1 MSLQKRIAL
10 HIVAFAALLLATLAF
25 GAWWVVTEA
34 EDEVLDRYLLQTL
47 PLLQRGPA
55 PPPWLEEFTS
65 QGALYERL
73 ALAEIPQAPGW
84 YTIFASSD
92 GRHARW
98 VRGWKDRTYIWRHGL
113 EDEYRV
119 HVGLLDDRTV
129 WTLVHLDDLEYTED
143 EIPRLQLLVLLFG
156 GLAWLVSVMLSA
168 RLARSAMAPV
178 VDLTRRLH
186 RHEASAEPLAAACAE
201 DEVGM
206 LARALDDALAREREG
221 MLRERRF
228 VSDCSHELRTPL
240 AIFRG
245 ALGLLAAADV
255 DETRRAELLARLE
268 RSVGRLEGLSHT
280 FLVMAREDRV
290 RGTRSSQ
297 TIAALVREACAEQ
310 RLLFPHRVLHVQIS
324 VSDDATVEGQ
334 RDVLIVLFRNVLNN
348 VFQHSSATSLE
359 VSWHAHP
366 IGHITFVEGPAGD
379 PSGSSESSGFGIGL
393 PLVRR
398 LADMQGWRFVE
409 ERTEE
414 GAPVVTVWFD
424 E

>member
-1 MSLQKRIAL
+1 MALQKRIAL

-34 EDEVLDRYLLQTL
+34 EDEVLDRYLLRTL
-47 PLLQRGPA
+47 PLLQRGPTRA
-55 PPPWLEEFTS
+55 PWLEEFTS
-65 QGALYERL
+65 QGEMRERL
-73 ALAEIPQAPGW
+73 ALTQIPQAPGW

-92 GRHARW
+92 GQHARW
-98 VRGWKDRTYIWRHGL
+98 VRGWQDRTYVWRHGL

-119 HVGLLDDRTV
+119 HVAVLDERTV
-129 WTLVHLDDLEYTED
+129 WTLVHLDVLEYTED

-156 GLAWLVSVMLSA
+156 GIAWLVSAMLSA

-178 VDLTRRLH
+178 VDLTRRL
-186 RHEASAEPLAAACAE
+186 RGHEASAEPLAASCAE

-206 LARALDDALAREREG
+206 LARALDDTLAREREG
-221 MLRERRF
+221 VQRERRF

-245 ALGLLAAADV
+245 ALGLLAAGDV
-255 DETRRAELLARLE
+255 DEARRVELLARLE

-290 RGTRSSQ
+290 RGRRSSQ
-297 TIAALVREACAEQ
+297 AIAALVQEACAEQ
-310 RLLFPHRVLHVQIS
+310 SLLFPHRLLHVQIS
-324 VSDDATVEGQ
+324 ISDDATVEGQ
-334 RDVLIVLFRNVLNN
+334 RDVLLVLFRNVLSN

-359 VSWHAHP
+359 VSWHAEP
-366 IGHITFVEGPAGD
+366 MGHITFVEGPASD

-398 LADMQGWRFVE
+398 LTEAQGWRFVE
-409 ERTEE
+409 ERTEA
-414 GAPVVTVWFD
+414 GAPRVTVWFH

>member
-1 MSLQKRIAL
+1 MALQRRIAL

-34 EDEVLDRYLLQTL
+34 EDEVLDRYLLQTV
-47 PLLQRGPA
+47 PLLQRGPSRA
-55 PPPWLEEFTS
+55 PWLEEFAS
-65 QGALYERL
+65 QGAMRERL

-348 VFQHSSATSLE
+348 VFQH
-359 VSWHAHP
+359 
-366 IGHITFVEGPAGD
+366 
-379 PSGSSESSGFGIGL
+379 
-393 PLVRR
+393 
-398 LADMQGWRFVE
+398 
-409 ERTEE
+409 
-414 GAPVVTVWFD
+414 
-424 E
+424 